1 MCQEYGKGKLLPQ
14 PEGPFPLEE
23 KNIITFV
30 VLGKKVLLLTF
41 KWCCDFSFEVTLHEN
56 IERKDG
62 VLDNVVS
69 CWLALSYCLFGVFCG
84 GGKFLK

>member
-41 KWCCDFSFEVTLHEN
+41 K
-56 IERKDG
+56 
-62 VLDNVVS
+62 
-69 CWLALSYCLFGVFCG
+69 
-84 GGKFLK
+84 